1 MYSLQDF
8 MNTLS
13 NAGSLIY
20 ITKNGEP
27 IYKGKQIEFG
37 ILEENSK
44 YMAYK
49 VWRIDIFEDKYLWAD
64 IE

>member
-20 ITKNGEP
+20 ITKDGEP
-27 IYKGKQIEFG
+27 LFKGKQLDFS
-37 ILEENSK
+37 ILEASSE
-44 YMAYK
+44 YMDCK
-49 VWRIDIFEDKYLWAD
+49 VWRIGIVEAKYLWAD
-64 IE
+64 IS